1 MSAGTTSEDT
11 YGQLSILYGAY
22 RHAARDEPL
31 ANHVQK
37 VSDEITRMLDRGDIA
52 LDDLTIAVDGLT
64 RDAFHVRADRLG
76 QYLGEV
82 DPDENATRL
91 RNLFETLTRGPDG
104 KTAAF
109 TEFRAR
115 VERATFGIVFTA
127 HPTFSMSRDA
137 MTALADLAGDPAE
150 SGDVI
155 QALSDGD
162 LFGPPAPIDL
172 RLEEE
177 FAARAIANARLA
189 RGQIHAIIL
198 DVARATYHDE
208 WRELVPQI
216 ATLAS
221 WVGYDLD
228 GRADIGWSDT
238 LSARL
243 RSELDQV
250 DYLIGR
256 ANAIN
261 DASAGTADQSDEFR
275 AQIEL
280 VAARLAGLRDLIAA
294 DLDFLDTD
302 TMDGDAVQQLN
313 RHIASRSDT
322 RQTSAAALRAPLDRA
337 VEIAPTE
344 LAGAVANL
352 RALVATSGLGAAHV
366 HLRLNASQ
374 LVNAIRRDVGL
385 EHSPNVSATRRSH
398 MRALNELIANASPV
412 TSNFGDVIAESAS
425 ARRLFMIA
433 SQILKHIDS
442 ETPIRLLIAECESPF
457 EVLTALYFAR
467 LFGIDDRLDISPLF
481 ETPHALEHGHDM
493 IAELVENEHFRAHV
507 HARKRLCVQ
516 TGFSDAGRFMGQVAA
531 SLAIERFRIKLAG
544 VLAAAGLTDI
554 EVVIF
559 DTHGESV
566 GRGAHPASF
575 AQRLDYVDTP
585 FSRSVFTNAGIT
597 SKQELSFQ
605 GGDGYVFFANP
616 QIALATLGR
625 LVEQRFDT
633 DGPAAA
639 VEDSFYADTDF
650 SLEFFLGVKSF
661 HDRLVEDPDYAS
673 LLATFATNLLP
684 SSGSRPTKR
693 AHEGQRP
700 ADSSHPSQI
709 RAIPNNAI
717 LQQLGYLANSVGGLG
732 AAIAIDPER
741 FHTIYDQSP
750 RLQSLVDLVHRA
762 DNYGSLAAFRAYVG
776 LFDPVAWLLRAQ
788 ASEDPVV
795 REPMESLA
803 GTLQRN
809 QRHER
814 LSRMLR
820 LFLQDS
826 IARRTAFEE
835 LGLDGATA
843 PAPSPDARPDP
854 DATVELLHAIRVALI
869 GHLFRLVTRVPRFS
883 REPDVTIDDVV
894 AELLQLGIPRAL
906 VVLERAFPVPSSQRP
921 AEDFGEPSSY
931 AQLSREGYI
940 DEHITIFK
948 PMRET
953 YALIQKISTGITH
966 ACGAIG

>member
-1 MSAGTTSEDT
+1 MSPASSSEDIS
-11 YGQLSILYGAY
+11 GQLSILYGAY

-52 LDDLTIAVDGLT
+52 LADLTDAVDGLT
-64 RDAFHVRADRLG
+64 RDAFQVRAGRLG
-76 QYLGEV
+76 KYLGEV
-82 DPDENATRL
+82 DPEVNAQGL
-91 RNLFETLTRGPDG
+91 RDLFEGLTRSPDG
-104 KTAAF
+104 KTVAF
-109 TEFRAR
+109 TDFSTL

-127 HPTFSMSRDA
+127 HPTFSMSREA
-137 MTALADLAGDPAE
+137 MSALAELAGDPTE
-150 SGDVI
+150 SSDVI
-155 QALSDGD
+155 QSLSDGD

-189 RGQIHAIIL
+189 RGQVHAIIL
-198 DVARATYHDE
+198 DVARAAYPDE
-208 WRELVPQI
+208 WRKLVPQI

-250 DYLIGR
+250 DYLISR
-256 ANAIN
+256 ATAIN
-261 DASAGTADQSDEFR
+261 ADISGIADPGDEFP

-294 DLDFLDTD
+294 DLASLNTD
-302 TMDGDAVQQLN
+302 TMDGDAVQQFN

-322 RQTSAAALRAPLDRA
+322 RQSSAAALRTPLDRA
-337 VEIAPTE
+337 VEIAPSE

-398 MRALNELIANASPV
+398 MRALNELIADASPV

-493 IAELVENEHFRAHV
+493 IAELVENEYFRAYV
-507 HARKRLCVQ
+507 HTRKRICVQ
-516 TGFSDAGRFMGQVAA
+516 TGFSDAGRFMGQIAA

-566 GRGAHPASF
+566 GRGAPPAAF

-585 FSRSVFTNAGIT
+585 FSRSVFEAAEIT

-605 GGDGYVFFANP
+605 GGDGYVFFADP
-616 QIALATLGR
+616 EIALATLSR

-633 DGPAAA
+633 EGPAAA
-639 VEDSFYADTDF
+639 VDDSFYADTDF
-650 SLEFFLGVKSF
+650 SLEFFLAVKSF
-661 HDRLVEDPDYAS
+661 HDRLVEDTDYAS

-684 SSGSRPTKR
+684 TSGSRPTKR

-717 LQQLGYLANSVGGLG
+717 LQQLGYLANTVGGLG
-732 AAIAIDPER
+732 GAIAIDPER
-741 FHTIYDQSP
+741 FQGIYDQSP
-750 RLQSLVDLVHRA
+750 RLQSLVDLAYRA
-762 DNYGSLAAFRAYVG
+762 DSYGSLAAFRAYVG
-776 LFDPVAWLLRAQ
+776 LFDPV
-788 ASEDPVV
+788 S
-795 REPMESLA
+795 
-803 GTLQRN
+803 
-809 QRHER
+809 
-814 LSRMLR
+814 
-820 LFLQDS
+820 
-826 IARRTAFEE
+826 
-835 LGLDGATA
+835 
-843 PAPSPDARPDP
+843 
-854 DATVELLHAIRVALI
+854 
-869 GHLFRLVTRVPRFS
+869 
-883 REPDVTIDDVV
+883 
-894 AELLQLGIPRAL
+894 
-906 VVLERAFPVPSSQRP
+906 
-921 AEDFGEPSSY
+921 
-931 AQLSREGYI
+931 
-940 DEHITIFK
+940 
-948 PMRET
+948 
-953 YALIQKISTGITH
+953 
-966 ACGAIG
+966 

>member
-1 MSAGTTSEDT
+1 MNAEDPAQDVSA
-11 YGQLSILYGAY
+11 QLSILYGAY

-31 ANHVQK
+31 ANHVQTI
-37 VSDEITRMLDRGDIA
+37 SDEITRMLDRGDVT
-52 LDDLTIAVDGLT
+52 LGDLGEAIDGLT
-64 RDAFHVRADRLG
+64 RDAFQIRADRLG
-76 QYLGEV
+76 NYLGEI
-82 DPDENATRL
+82 DADENAVRL
-91 RNLFETLTRGPDG
+91 RDLFEALARDQKDG
-104 KTAAF
+104 IVPF
-109 TEFRAR
+109 VEFRKR

-127 HPTFSMSRDA
+127 HPTFSMSREA
-137 MTALADLAGDPAE
+137 MSALADLAGSPEAHRH
-150 SGDVI
+150 VV
-155 QALSDGD
+155 QQLSDEG
-162 LFGPPAPIDL
+162 LFGPPVPIDL
-172 RLEEE
+172 RLEEA
-177 FAARAIANARLA
+177 FAARAIANARHA

-198 DVARATYHDE
+198 DVARAAYPDE

-238 LSARL
+238 MSARL

-250 DYLIGR
+250 DFLIER
-256 ANAIN
+256 TEAIN
-261 DASAGTADQSDEFR
+261 LEISKSADPGDEFR

-280 VAARLAGLRDLIAA
+280 VAARLTGLHDLIAA
-294 DLDFLDTD
+294 DLEILDAD
-302 TMDGDAVQQLN
+302 SMDGDAIQRFN
-313 RHIASRSDT
+313 RHIASRSET
-322 RQTSAAALRAPLDRA
+322 RQTSAEALRTPLDRA
-337 VEIAPTE
+337 VTIAPDA
-344 LAGAVANL
+344 LAGPVAAL

-398 MRALNELIANASPV
+398 MRALNELIAGTSPV
-412 TSNFGDVIAESAS
+412 TSNFGDVVAESAS

-493 IAELVENEHFRAHV
+493 IAELVENEHYRSYIQ
-507 HARKRLCVQ
+507 ARKRLCVQ
-516 TGFSDAGRFMGQVAA
+516 TGFSDAGRFIGQIAA

-544 VLAAAGLTDI
+544 ALANAGLTDI

-575 AQRLDYVDTP
+575 ADRLDYVDTP
-585 FSRSVFTNAGIT
+585 FSRSVFADADLTT
-597 SKQELSFQ
+597 KQELSFQ
-605 GGDGYVFFANP
+605 GGDGYVFFVNP
-616 QIALATLGR
+616 DIAFATLCR

-633 DGPAAA
+633 AGPEAAA
-639 VEDSFYADTDF
+639 GDSFYADTDF
-650 SLEFFLGVKSF
+650 SLEFFLAVKSF
-661 HDRLVEDPDYAS
+661 HDRLVEDTDYAA
-673 LLATFATNLLP
+673 LLGTFATNLLP
-684 SSGSRPTKR
+684 TSGSRPTKR

-700 ADSSHPSQI
+700 ADSAHPSQI
-709 RAIPNNAI
+709 RAIPNNGI
-717 LQQLGYLANSVGGLG
+717 LQQLGYLANTVGGLG
-732 AAIAIDPER
+732 GAIAIDPER
-741 FHTIYDQSP
+741 FRAVYDQSP
-750 RLQSLVDLVHRA
+750 RLRGLVDLAHRA

-788 ASEDPVV
+788 TSSDPAL

-809 QRHER
+809 RRHER

-826 IARRTAFEE
+826 IARATAFEE
-835 LGLDGATA
+835 LGLSTTSAHGAA
-843 PAPSPDARPDP
+843 PDP

-869 GHLFRLVTRVPRFS
+869 GRLFRLVTRVPKFS
-883 REPDVTIDDVV
+883 REPNVTIDDVV
-894 AELLQLGIPRAL
+894 AELLQLGVLSAL
-906 VVLERAFPVPSSQRP
+906 VILERAFPIPDSQGQ

-931 AQLSREGYI
+931 AQLNRDGYI

-948 PMRET
+948 PLRET

>member
-1 MSAGTTSEDT
+1 MSAANSSEDLS
-11 YGQLSILYGAY
+11 GQLSILYGAY

-52 LDDLTIAVDGLT
+52 LTDLTDAVDGLT
-64 RDAFHVRADRLG
+64 RDAFKLRADRLG

-82 DPDENATRL
+82 DPDANVQGL
-91 RNLFETLTRGPDG
+91 RELFEGLTCGPDG
-104 KTAAF
+104 KTIPFADF
-109 TEFRAR
+109 SAR

-137 MTALADLAGDPAE
+137 MSALAELAGDPSD
-150 SGDVI
+150 SGSVI

-177 FAARAIANARLA
+177 FAARAIANARFA
-189 RGQIHAIIL
+189 RGRIHAIIL
-198 DVARATYHDE
+198 DVARAAYPDD
-208 WRELVPQI
+208 WRQLVPQI

-250 DYLIGR
+250 DYLVSR
-256 ANAIN
+256 AAAIN
-261 DASAGTADQSDEFR
+261 GDIAGIADPGDEFPT
-275 AQIEL
+275 QIEL

-294 DLDFLDTD
+294 DLVFLGTD
-302 TMDGDAVQQLN
+302 TMDGDAVQQFN

-322 RQTSAAALRAPLDRA
+322 RQSSAAALRGPLDRA
-337 VEIAPTE
+337 VEIAPSE

-398 MRALNELIANASPV
+398 MRALNELIAGASPV

-493 IAELVENEHFRAHV
+493 IAELVENEHFRAYV
-507 HARKRLCVQ
+507 QTRKRLCVQ
-516 TGFSDAGRFMGQVAA
+516 TGFSDAGRFMGQIAA

-566 GRGAHPASF
+566 GRGAHPAGF

-585 FSRSVFTNAGIT
+585 FSRSVFAAADIM

-605 GGDGYVFFANP
+605 GGDGYVFFADP
-616 QIALATLGR
+616 EIALATLSR

-633 DGPAAA
+633 EGPAAA
-639 VEDSFYADTDF
+639 VDDSFYADTDF
-650 SLEFFLGVKSF
+650 SLEFFLAVKSF

-673 LLATFATNLLP
+673 LLGTFATNLLP
-684 SSGSRPTKR
+684 TSGSRPTKR

-709 RAIPNNAI
+709 RAIPNNGI
-717 LQQLGYLANSVGGLG
+717 LQQFGYLANTVGGLG
-732 AAIAIDPER
+732 GAIAIDPER
-741 FHTIYDQSP
+741 FHAAYDQSP
-750 RLQSLVDLVHRA
+750 RLQALVDLVHRA
-762 DNYGSLAAFRAYVG
+762 DSYGSLAAFRAYVG

-788 ASEDPVV
+788 ANDDPIL
-795 REPMESLA
+795 RDPMEALA
-803 GTLQRN
+803 DTLQRN
-809 QRHER
+809 RRHER

-826 IARRTAFEE
+826 IARQSAFDE
-835 LGLDGATA
+835 LGLNGAAT
-843 PAPSPDARPDP
+843 PGTTPDP
-854 DATVELLHAIRVALI
+854 DATVALLHAIRVALI

-883 REPDVTIDDVV
+883 REPNVTIDDVV
-894 AELLQLGIPRAL
+894 AELLQLGVPSAL
-906 VVLERAFPVPSSQRP
+906 VILERAFPIPSVQRP